1 MDYTL
6 YSRQL
11 ILPGFGLPAQQ
22 ALLRAKVAVVGAGG
36 LGCPALT
43 YLALSGVG
51 HITVID
57 HDTVDLSNLAR
68 QSLHSRASIGTNKAL
83 SAQASLAALAP
94 NIAVTPIPAALDP
107 TNALSL
113 LANHDLILDCTD
125 NPATR
130 YLLND
135 AAVALHTPLVSAAAQ
150 QYDGQL
156 AVYNYRGGPCLR
168 CVFPKPPAPQ
178 FAPSCSE
185 VGVLGPVVAT
195 IGSLQA
201 LEAIKILANLAPSPP
216 PPPHMLLFSAL
227 ATPPFRSIKLRNRKP
242 DCIACS
248 NPDAPIDV
256 ASTDYVQLCGGP
268 RPDWESLGME
278 VRDPALRIDAKT
290 LSTRLTSDPPPL
302 LIDVRPPVEFGICRI
317 EGSINIPLPTLLADP
332 RKVLEMALGGSLAQ
346 GGASTSSAFMDA
358 PTSSASTDTPT
369 SSSTDAPTSSASTDT
384 PTSSAN
390 PSDDAPTTSS
400 IAQSSAAPSETTPPT
415 TNVLNGTTSAAP
427 SETTPPTIN
436 VLNGTTNE
444 GPTAN
449 GGPTANDAPTANG
462 GPTANDGPTTN
473 GGPTTTSST
482 PSSTP
487 TPPRPL
493 ITLCR
498 LGNDSQ
504 LAADALRDA

>member
-1 MDYTL
+1 MNIPTPSIMDYAL

-22 ALLRAKVAVVGAGG
+22 ALLSGKVAVVGAGG

-83 SAQASLAALAP
+83 SAQASLATLAP
-94 NIAVTPIPAALDP
+94 NIIITPIPTALDP

-113 LANHDLILDCTD
+113 LADHDLILDCTD

-201 LEAIKILANLAPSPP
+201 LEAIKILANLAPPGATSTSP

-227 ATPPFRSIKLRNRKP
+227 AIPPFRSIKLRNRKP

-290 LSTRLTSDPPPL
+290 LSTRLISPTPPL

-317 EGSINIPLPTLLADP
+317 EGSISECFVAC
-332 RKVLEMALGGSLAQ
+332 ALRSPP
-346 GGASTSSAFMDA
+346 SAPNTFRPPARVPNA
-358 PTSSASTDTPT
+358 PT
-369 SSSTDAPTSSASTDT
+369 
-384 PTSSAN
+384 
-390 PSDDAPTTSS
+390 
-400 IAQSSAAPSETTPPT
+400 
-415 TNVLNGTTSAAP
+415 V
-427 SETTPPTIN
+427 
-436 VLNGTTNE
+436 
-444 GPTAN
+444 
-449 GGPTANDAPTANG
+449 
-462 GPTANDGPTTN
+462 
-473 GGPTTTSST
+473 
-482 PSSTP
+482 
-487 TPPRPL
+487 RPL

-504 LAADALRDA
+504 LAADALREARSNTQIKILDLIGGLRAWARDVEPGFPVY

>member
-1 MDYTL
+1 MAFPTPSIMDYTL

-94 NIAVTPIPAALDP
+94 NITVTPIPTALDP
-107 TNALSL
+107 TNAISL
-113 LANHDLILDCTD
+113 LADHDLILDCTD

-135 AAVALHTPLVSAAAQ
+135 SAVALHTPLVSAAGQ

-201 LEAIKILANLAPSPP
+201 LEAIKILANLTPPGASTSPP
-216 PPPHMLLFSAL
+216 PSPHMLLFSAL

-248 NPDAPIDV
+248 NPHAPIDV
-256 ASTDYVQLCGGP
+256 ASTDYIQLCGGP
-268 RPDWESLGME
+268 RPDWESLGMQ
-278 VRDPALRIDAKT
+278 VRDPALRIDANT
-290 LSTRLTSDPPPL
+290 LSTQLRSDLPPL
-302 LIDVRPPVEFGICRI
+302 LIDVRPPVEFGICQI
-317 EGSINIPLPTLLADP
+317 EG
-332 RKVLEMALGGSLAQ
+332 V
-346 GGASTSSAFMDA
+346 
-358 PTSSASTDTPT
+358 DT
-369 SSSTDAPTSSASTDT
+369 
-384 PTSSAN
+384 
-390 PSDDAPTTSS
+390 
-400 IAQSSAAPSETTPPT
+400 
-415 TNVLNGTTSAAP
+415 
-427 SETTPPTIN
+427 
-436 VLNGTTNE
+436 
-444 GPTAN
+444 
-449 GGPTANDAPTANG
+449 
-462 GPTANDGPTTN
+462 PTTN
-473 GGPTTTSST
+473 GVDTRTTTSAPFTTSS
-482 PSSTP
+482 SSTSSTVSTSP
-487 TPPRPL
+487 TSPRPL

-504 LAADALRDA
+504 LAADALRDALPNTHPILDLIGGLRAWARDVEPGFPVY

>member
-51 HITVID
+51 HLTVID

-83 SAQASLAALAP
+83 SAQASLASLAP
-94 NIAVTPIPAALDP
+94 NITVTPIPTALDP

-113 LANHDLILDCTD
+113 LADHHLILDCTD

-201 LEAIKILANLAPSPP
+201 LEAIKILANLTPP
-216 PPPHMLLFSAL
+216 GVASSSAPHMLLFSAL

-268 RPDWESLGME
+268 RPNWESLGME

-317 EGSINIPLPTLLADP
+317 EGSI
-332 RKVLEMALGGSLAQ
+332 
-346 GGASTSSAFMDA
+346 
-358 PTSSASTDTPT
+358 
-369 SSSTDAPTSSASTDT
+369 
-384 PTSSAN
+384 
-390 PSDDAPTTSS
+390 SDD
-400 IAQSSAAPSETTPPT
+400 
-415 TNVLNGTTSAAP
+415 
-427 SETTPPTIN
+427 
-436 VLNGTTNE
+436 
-444 GPTAN
+444 
-449 GGPTANDAPTANG
+449 
-462 GPTANDGPTTN
+462 GPTANDGPTT
-473 GGPTTTSST
+473 
-482 PSSTP
+482 

-504 LAADALRDA
+504 LAAEALREAIKTTTSPSPTPILDLIGGLRAWARDVEPGFPVY

>member
-51 HITVID
+51 HMTVID

-83 SAQASLAALAP
+83 SAQASLAILAP
-94 NIAVTPIPAALDP
+94 NVIVTPIPTALDP

-113 LANHDLILDCTD
+113 LADHDLILDCTD

-135 AAVALHTPLVSAAAQ
+135 AAVALHTALVSAAAQ

-168 CVFPKPPAPQ
+168 CVFPRPPAPQ

-201 LEAIKILANLAPSPP
+201 LEAIKILANLTPPGASASPP
-216 PPPHMLLFSAL
+216 APHMLLFSAL

-248 NPDAPIDV
+248 NPGAPIDI

-290 LSTRLTSDPPPL
+290 LSTYLTSDPPPL

-317 EGSINIPLPTLLADP
+317 EGSMTPSLPT
-332 RKVLEMALGGSLAQ
+332 
-346 GGASTSSAFMDA
+346 ST
-358 PTSSASTDTPT
+358 P
-369 SSSTDAPTSSASTDT
+369 
-384 PTSSAN
+384 
-390 PSDDAPTTSS
+390 
-400 IAQSSAAPSETTPPT
+400 
-415 TNVLNGTTSAAP
+415 
-427 SETTPPTIN
+427 
-436 VLNGTTNE
+436 
-444 GPTAN
+444 
-449 GGPTANDAPTANG
+449 
-462 GPTANDGPTTN
+462 
-473 GGPTTTSST
+473 
-482 PSSTP
+482 PSST
-487 TPPRPL
+487 TTDGVGTVDTTKSDATSCPRPL

-504 LAADALRDA
+504 LAADALREASSNTPTPILDLIGGLRAWARDVEPGFPVY

>member
-1 MDYTL
+1 MDYAL

-51 HITVID
+51 HLTVID

-83 SAQASLAALAP
+83 SAQASLATLAP
-94 NIAVTPIPAALDP
+94 NITVTPIPTALDP

-201 LEAIKILANLAPSPP
+201 LEAIKILANLSPPGATSTSP

-227 ATPPFRSIKLRNRKP
+227 AVPPFRSIKLRNRKP

-278 VRDPALRIDAKT
+278 VRDPALRVDAKT
-290 LSTRLTSDPPPL
+290 LSTQLTSDIPPL

-317 EGSINIPLPTLLADP
+317 EGS
-332 RKVLEMALGGSLAQ
+332 
-346 GGASTSSAFMDA
+346 
-358 PTSSASTDTPT
+358 
-369 SSSTDAPTSSASTDT
+369 
-384 PTSSAN
+384 
-390 PSDDAPTTSS
+390 
-400 IAQSSAAPSETTPPT
+400 
-415 TNVLNGTTSAAP
+415 
-427 SETTPPTIN
+427 
-436 VLNGTTNE
+436 
-444 GPTAN
+444 
-449 GGPTANDAPTANG
+449 
-462 GPTANDGPTTN
+462 
-473 GGPTTTSST
+473 
-482 PSSTP
+482 
-487 TPPRPL
+487 
-493 ITLCR
+493 
-498 LGNDSQ
+498 
-504 LAADALRDA
+504 

>member
-51 HITVID
+51 HLTVID

-113 LANHDLILDCTD
+113 LASHDLILDCTD

-178 FAPSCSE
+178 FAPSCSD

-302 LIDVRPPVEFGICRI
+302 LIDVRPPVEFGISSLN
-317 EGSINIPLPTLLADP
+317 GSSAPAPT
-332 RKVLEMALGGSLAQ
+332 
-346 GGASTSSAFMDA
+346 STSSA
-358 PTSSASTDTPT
+358 SA
-369 SSSTDAPTSSASTDT
+369 
-384 PTSSAN
+384 SSAN
-390 PSDDAPTTSS
+390 PSDATPAPASATTTNDENN
-400 IAQSSAAPSETTPPT
+400 ATPPT
-415 TNVLNGTTSAAP
+415 L
-427 SETTPPTIN
+427 
-436 VLNGTTNE
+436 
-444 GPTAN
+444 
-449 GGPTANDAPTANG
+449 
-462 GPTANDGPTTN
+462 
-473 GGPTTTSST
+473 
-482 PSSTP
+482 
-487 TPPRPL
+487 PRPL

-504 LAADALRDA
+504 LAADALREASPNAQIKILDLIGGLRAWARDVEPGFPVY